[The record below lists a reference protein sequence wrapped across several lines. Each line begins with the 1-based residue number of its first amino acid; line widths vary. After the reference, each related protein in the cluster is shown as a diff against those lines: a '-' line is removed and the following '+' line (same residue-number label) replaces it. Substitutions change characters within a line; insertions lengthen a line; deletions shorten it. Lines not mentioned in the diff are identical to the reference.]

1 MAATS
6 LNQALF
12 KLILLFAAYG
22 FNKAHAASYGLVAY
36 QTAYMKANYAVEY
49 MASLMT
55 AEHFDLDKVAEA
67 IKECKHLGIQVLP
80 PDINESLANF
90 TVVGDAAIRFGLLGI
105 KNIGDAAIDA
115 IIAERKANGPYKSV
129 SDLVVR
135 LEDKYVNKKVLESLA
150 KTGALDSLA
159 ERNQVLMNMELV
171 LSFAKLQHQL
181 KTSGQSSLFGG
192 SKNAPTTLNLASMA
206 AATDQDKMNWEKE
219 LLGVYISTHPFEKTA
234 KLLVN
239 VVSKIQH
246 LAESPDGQN
255 ICVAGMV
262 ATCKTIT
269 TKKGD
274 LMCFCQLEDESG
286 SCELVV
292 FPRVFS
298 AGPHL
303 WTADTLLL
311 VKAKV
316 QTGDGQAKLIAEKVW
331 LINEQTITDIKK
343 VLKDGK
349 LPAVSVHT
357 EGVLKE
363 PAGVYLHVPQ
373 PPDSFRTEQLK
384 HLFARYNGNV
394 PVYLKIGSSQYR
406 TIKTRFRVAVNQES
420 KYQIEKITGA
430 NSMVVVN

>member
-1 MAATS
+1 
-6 LNQALF
+6 
-12 KLILLFAAYG
+12 
-22 FNKAHAASYGLVAY
+22 
-36 QTAYMKANYAVEY
+36 
-49 MASLMT
+49 
-55 AEHFDLDKVAEA
+55 
-67 IKECKHLGIQVLP
+67 VLP

-90 TVVGDAAIRFGLLGI
+90 TVVGDTTIRFGMLGI
-105 KNIGDAAIDA
+105 KNVGDAAIDA
-115 IIAERKANGPYKSV
+115 IIAERDANGPYKSIT
-129 SDLVVR
+129 DLVMR
-135 LEDKYVNKKVLESLA
+135 LEDKYVNKKIMESFA

-159 ERNQVLMNMELV
+159 ERNTVLMNMELI

-192 SKNAPTTLNLASMA
+192 SKNAPSSLNLAAVTPAS
-206 AATDQDKMNWEKE
+206 DQDKMNWEKE

-234 KLLVN
+234 KLLGN
-239 VVSKIQH
+239 LVSKIQH
-246 LAESPDGQN
+246 LGESPDGQN

-262 ATCKTIT
+262 ATSKTIT

-303 WTADTLLL
+303 WTPDTLLL

-331 LINEQTITDIKK
+331 LVNEETIGDIKS

-357 EGVLKE
+357 EGVLKD

-373 PPDSFRTEQLK
+373 PPDAFRTEQLK
-384 HLFARYNGNV
+384 GLFARYEGKT

-406 TIKTRFRVAVNQES
+406 TIKTRFRVALSQES